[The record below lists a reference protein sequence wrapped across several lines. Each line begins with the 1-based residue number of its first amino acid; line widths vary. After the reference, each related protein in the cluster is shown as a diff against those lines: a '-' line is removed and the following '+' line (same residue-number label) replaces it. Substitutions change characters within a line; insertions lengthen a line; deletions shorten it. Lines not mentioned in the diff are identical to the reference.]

1 VRKNSHFGAQNIK
14 TNKQSLFRKEVKNM
28 TPIEIMA
35 FIVAVFVGFK
45 LLVVLI
51 SPKSWMGIVK
61 TDTIWKNPIPTT
73 LVSIV
78 LAAVTL
84 MYLLQE
90 LTIVQIFATTLFV
103 MFLMIITLSSCAK
116 ATLALEKQVFKE
128 IDVKKLSIEA
138 WFAFIVWVFL
148 VLWLL
153 CALFA

>member
-1 VRKNSHFGAQNIK
+1 
-14 TNKQSLFRKEVKNM
+14 M

-35 FIVAVFVGFK
+35 LIVAVFVGFK

-61 TDTIWKNPIPTT
+61 TVTIWKNPIPTI

-103 MFLMIITLSSCAK
+103 MFLMIISLSSCAK
-116 ATLALEKQVFKE
+116 ATLAVEKQVFKE
-128 IDVKKLSIEA
+128 LDVKKLSMEA
-138 WFAFIVWVFL
+138 WLAIIVWGIL
-148 VLWLL
+148 TIWVLY
-153 CALFA
+153 ALFG

>member
-1 VRKNSHFGAQNIK
+1 
-14 TNKQSLFRKEVKNM
+14 M

-35 FIVAVFVGFK
+35 LIVAVFVGFK

-61 TDTIWKNPIPTT
+61 TVTIWKNPIPTT
-73 LVSIV
+73 LVSII

-103 MFLMIITLSSCAK
+103 MFLMIISLSSCAK

-128 IDVKKLSIEA
+128 LDVKKLSMEA
-138 WFAFIVWVFL
+138 WLAIIVWGIL
-148 VLWLL
+148 TIWVLW
-153 CALFA
+153 ALFA

>member
-1 VRKNSHFGAQNIK
+1 
-14 TNKQSLFRKEVKNM
+14 M
-28 TPIEIMA
+28 TPVEIMA
-35 FIVAVFVGFK
+35 LIVAVFVGFK
-45 LLVVLI
+45 LLMILI

-61 TDTIWKNPIPTT
+61 TVTIWKNPIPTI

-103 MFLMIITLSSCAK
+103 MFLMIISLSSCAK

-128 IDVKKLSIEA
+128 IGVKLSMEA
-138 WFAFIVWVFL
+138 WLSIIVWGIL
-148 VLWLL
+148 TIWVLW
-153 CALFA
+153 ALFA

>member
-1 VRKNSHFGAQNIK
+1 
-14 TNKQSLFRKEVKNM
+14 M

-35 FIVAVFVGFK
+35 LIVAVFVGFK
-45 LLVVLI
+45 LLVILI

-61 TDTIWKNPIPTT
+61 TVTIWKNPIPTI

-128 IDVKKLSIEA
+128 MDVKKLSMETWLAI
-138 WFAFIVWVFL
+138 IVWGIL
-148 VLWLL
+148 TIWVLW
-153 CALFA
+153 ALFA

>member
-1 VRKNSHFGAQNIK
+1 
-14 TNKQSLFRKEVKNM
+14 M

-35 FIVAVFVGFK
+35 LIVAVFVGFK

-61 TDTIWKNPIPTT
+61 TVTIWKNPIPTT

-78 LAAVTL
+78 LAAVAL

-103 MFLMIITLSSCAK
+103 MFLMIISLSSCAK
-116 ATLALEKQVFKE
+116 ATLAVEKQVFKE
-128 IDVKKLSIEA
+128 MDVKKLSMEA
-138 WFAFIVWVFL
+138 WLAIIVWGIL
-148 VLWLL
+148 TIWVLW
-153 CALFA
+153 ALFA

>member
-1 VRKNSHFGAQNIK
+1 VQSGYGAQNIK

-61 TDTIWKNPIPTT
+61 TETIWKNPIPTT

-138 WFAFIVWVFL
+138 WLALIVWAVL
-148 VLWLL
+148 VIWVLY
-153 CALFA
+153 ALFA

>member
-1 VRKNSHFGAQNIK
+1 
-14 TNKQSLFRKEVKNM
+14 M

-35 FIVAVFVGFK
+35 LIVAVFVGFK

-61 TDTIWKNPIPTT
+61 TVTIWKNPIPTT

-103 MFLMIITLSSCAK
+103 MFLMVISLSSCAK

-128 IDVKKLSIEA
+128 LDVKKLSVEA
-138 WFAFIVWVFL
+138 WLAIIVWGILVIW
-148 VLWLL
+148 VLW
-153 CALFA
+153 ALFA

>member
-1 VRKNSHFGAQNIK
+1 
-14 TNKQSLFRKEVKNM
+14 M

-61 TDTIWKNPIPTT
+61 TETIWKNPIPTT

-138 WFAFIVWVFL
+138 WLALIVWAVL
-148 VLWLL
+148 VIWVLY
-153 CALFA
+153 ALFA

>member
-1 VRKNSHFGAQNIK
+1 
-14 TNKQSLFRKEVKNM
+14 M

-35 FIVAVFVGFK
+35 LIVAVFVGFK
-45 LLVVLI
+45 LLVILI

-61 TDTIWKNPIPTT
+61 TVTIWKNPIPTI

-103 MFLMIITLSSCAK
+103 MFLMIISLSSCAK
-116 ATLALEKQVFKE
+116 ATLALEKQVFRE
-128 IDVKKLSIEA
+128 LDVKKLSMEA
-138 WFAFIVWVFL
+138 WLAIIVWGIL
-148 VLWLL
+148 TIWVLW
-153 CALFA
+153 ALFA